1 MDTKYDRLRLNIQHV
16 ISYLLQPCGQNGPN
30 VLDHVVVQDE
40 EFAQNNLDARDLN
53 SRKNI
58 AKMPM
63 IYVLNQS
70 LIL

>member
-30 VLDHVVVQDE
+30 VLAHVVVQDE
-40 EFAQNNLDARDLN
+40 EFARNNLDARDLN
-53 SRKNI
+53 SRKEI
-58 AKMPM
+58 AQMPM
-63 IYVLNQS
+63 MYVLNQS